1 MILGTLFRGDMTKRE
16 FRRDV
21 TKKQRRDEMD
31 AEGTTKSGLVTF
43 QHAYS
48 FAEGGPVEEGR
59 VPGEPDR
66 LLPFEVARWHI
77 EPGTSNDLDV
87 HRSHEMWLLMEG
99 EGELTLDQQHLR
111 ISSGDAVMM
120 DSQAPHRVRNIGRQP
135 LHVFSVYW
143 PPEGRGNQRLG
154 A

>member
-1 MILGTLFRGDMTKRE
+1 
-16 FRRDV
+16 
-21 TKKQRRDEMD
+21 MD
-31 AEGTTKSGLVTF
+31 ADGITKSGVVTF

-87 HRSHEMWLLMEG
+87 HRSHEMWLVMEG

-135 LHVFSVYW
+135 LRVFSVYW
-143 PPEGRGNQRLG
+143 PPEGRGSLHQSV
-154 A
+154 